1 MTLRVA
7 VLTSREAPG
16 LEALL
21 ADPNRGVAY
30 ELAAVVS
37 SETSLL
43 QSAAL
48 DAAGVPWIL
57 HPIRDFPSARRN
69 LRARED
75 YDASLAA
82 ILSPLDPQYVILC
95 GYRYIVTAPLLHEF
109 PDRII
114 GMIDSD
120 LTERDGAGLHAVRN
134 AILSGASET
143 RSSACIVREGVG
155 TGPLFLLSGPYP
167 VAAMAR
173 DARNWGDAELVE
185 RYAALHR
192 QWMLRA
198 AWGPM
203 LVRMLELLAGG
214 TLAIAGDVVWIDGAP
229 GPCRFGEAPAACT
242 GANVERGI
250 PSSCPFISGG

>member
-7 VLTSREAPG
+7 VLTSRAAPG

-21 ADPNRGVAY
+21 ADPNRGVSY

-37 SETSLL
+37 TETSLL

-48 DAAGVPWIL
+48 DAAGVPWIV
-57 HPIRDFPSARRN
+57 HPIRDFHARRN

-82 ILSPLDPQYVILC
+82 ILRRLGAQYVILC

-109 PDRII
+109 SDRII

-120 LTERDGAGLHAVRN
+120 LTEQDDAGLHAVRN
-134 AILSGASET
+134 AIMSGATET
-143 RSSACIVREGVG
+143 RSSAYIVRQGVG
-155 TGPLFLLSGPYP
+155 TGPLFLLSGAYP
-167 VAAMAR
+167 VAPMAR
-173 DARNWGDAELVE
+173 DARNWGDAALVE
-185 RYAALHR
+185 RYAGLHR
-192 QWMLRA
+192 QWMQRA

-203 LVRMLELLAGG
+203 LVRVLELLAGG
-214 TLAIAGDVVWIDGAP
+214 TIAIAGDVVWIDGAP
-229 GPCRFGEAPAACT
+229 GPCRFGEAPATCT
-242 GANVERGI
+242 GAHIEGGI
-250 PSSCPFISGG
+250 PSSCPFIAGG